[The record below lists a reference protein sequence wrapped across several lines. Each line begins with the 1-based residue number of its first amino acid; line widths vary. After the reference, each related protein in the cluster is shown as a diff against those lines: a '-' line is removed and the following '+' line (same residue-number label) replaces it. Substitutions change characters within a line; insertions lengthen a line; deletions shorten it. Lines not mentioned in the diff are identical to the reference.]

1 MKQKHFWLTG
11 TLMLAVCV
19 GLVSCGGDGY
29 DSTIPT
35 PGTEPE
41 TGVDNKTDVAVTG
54 SVLDVGSWWA
64 DIEGFVNLN
73 LITISYSSA
82 QMGVEVSKQAGF
94 TGSVHTQAASMT
106 GRSFNVHVTGLTPST
121 TYYYRT
127 YVSVQGL
134 VYNGAV
140 RTFTTLEYVPSSDSH
155 DYVDLGLSDGTLW
168 ATMNVGASH
177 PEDYGDYFAWGETKP
192 KEQYDRS
199 TYIWCDERDG
209 GGYVYTKYN
218 NSSHGGKVDGLT
230 ELLPEDDA
238 AYVNWGPGW
247 RMPSFDQISKL
258 LDGCTWQWTQQNG
271 VYGRKGTSKTN
282 GNTIF
287 LPAAGYH
294 DGASLNYAGAD
305 GHYWSRTL
313 SSDYP
318 DNAYYLGFHTDGMFW
333 GDRRYRGRSV
343 RPVRAQGL

>member
-19 GLVSCGGDGY
+19 GLASCGGDGD
-29 DSTIPT
+29 DSIIPT

-64 DIEGFVNLN
+64 DIEGFLNLN

-121 TYYYRT
+121 TYYYRA
-127 YVSVQGL
+127 YLHVLGL
-134 VYNGAV
+134 VFNSAV
-140 RTFTTLEYVPSSDSH
+140 HTFTTLEYVPSSDPH

-192 KEQYDRS
+192 KEQYDWKSYTWFDSR
-199 TYIWCDERDG
+199 TY
-209 GGYVYTKYN
+209 
-218 NSSHGGKVDGLT
+218 GKENGLT

-238 AYVNWGPGW
+238 AYVNWGPEW
-247 RMPSFDQISKL
+247 RTPSVDQIKKL
-258 LDGCTWQWTQQNG
+258 IDGCTWQWTQQNG
-271 VYGRKGTSKTN
+271 VYGIKGTSKTN
-282 GNTIF
+282 GRTIF
-287 LPAAGYH
+287 LPAAGNRY
-294 DGASLNYAGAD
+294 DTFLESGWYGD
-305 GHYWSRTL
+305 YWSRTFG
-313 SSDYP
+313 SGFPY
-318 DNAYYLGFHTDGMFW
+318 NAYYLNFSSDKVGWYYYYCSSGQ
-333 GDRRYRGRSV
+333 SI
-343 RPVRAQGL
+343 RPVRASE

>member
-1 MKQKHFWLTG
+1 MKQKHFWLIG

-19 GLVSCGGDGY
+19 GLASCGGDGD
-29 DSTIPT
+29 DSIIPT

-54 SVLDVGSWWA
+54 SVLDVGSRWA

-140 RTFTTLEYVPSSDSH
+140 RTFTTLEYVPSSDPH

-192 KEQYDRS
+192 KDQYDWN
-199 TYIWCDERDG
+199 TYTWYEDG
-209 GGYVYTKYN
+209 KVTKYN
-218 NSSHGGKVDGLT
+218 TSSSSDKVDGLK

-238 AYVNWGPGW
+238 AYVNWGPEW

-258 LDGCTWQWTQQNG
+258 LDGCTWQWTEQNG
-271 VYGRKGTSKTN
+271 VYGRKGTSKSN

-287 LPAAGYH
+287 LPAAGYRY
-294 DGASLNYAGAD
+294 DASLYSAGAT
-305 GHYWSRTL
+305 GGYWSRTR

-318 DNAYYLGFHTDGMFW
+318 SYAFCLYFNSDRVNWVSYGRFLGL
-333 GDRRYRGRSV
+333 SV